1 MCEGQ
6 LLENNFKL
14 VSNPKN
20 KEFNVQIWQIN
31 LKNVIQL
38 IYSSIFLSKKEVGLR
53 LKGIKKQSQ
62 SVIE

>member
-38 IYSSIFLSKKEVGLR
+38 IYNSIFLSKKEVGLR